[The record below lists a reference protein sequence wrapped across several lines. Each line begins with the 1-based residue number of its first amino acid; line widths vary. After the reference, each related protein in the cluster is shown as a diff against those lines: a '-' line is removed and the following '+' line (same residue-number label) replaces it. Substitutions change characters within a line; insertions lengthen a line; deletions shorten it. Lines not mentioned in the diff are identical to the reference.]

1 MDGDSDRTTAQLEE
15 NRDKLVYLARVATW
29 QSLARKMAYEVKN
42 SLTPIRLIMDEVATL
57 ERQARSFGGFAAGP
71 TEHRQPLELNT
82 LLEERVAFL
91 QPGQPA
97 TTYDLA
103 LSAGPVRGRTYVEKD
118 PVAIAIEDN
127 GPGLSQLAKD
137 SRSPPTIT
145 FKKGGLGLGLSIA
158 DAVETIHA
166 GAFGFRKKPS
176 SRDRVLVAIKNALEA
191 DRLKA
196 EDKERRQR
204 LVAEARRMI
213 GGSSA
218 LKRVLDQATL
228 AERTDSRVL
237 FLGENRTGKS
247 LLAGEQRGERG
258 LVYQCELR
266 GDSGGEF
273 GERGFW
279 AREGGVYGGG
289 DAEEGDV

>member
-1 MDGDSDRTTAQLEE
+1 
-15 NRDKLVYLARVATW
+15 
-29 QSLARKMAYEVKN
+29 MAYEVKN

-191 DRLKA
+191 DRLEA

-258 LVYQCELR
+258 LVYQSELR